1 MDFLAYMHNLKMVNT
16 EHLLFGEGAI
26 VMAQIDPVSRVHIR
40 VREENMKERSRT
52 SIMTVTAFLL
62 GFGLGGLSLHYASA
76 QGMFGLSTSV
86 SQLGSALV
94 DMQKN
99 VDDLQKNMGTIKQ
112 VKDQLTSLS
121 PQGGGIPGGI
131 DKLKKDSDTL
141 KGMVPKF

>member
-1 MDFLAYMHNLKMVNT
+1 
-16 EHLLFGEGAI
+16 
-26 VMAQIDPVSRVHIR
+26 
-40 VREENMKERSRT
+40 MKSKSRT
-52 SIMTVTAFLL
+52 SIIIVTAFLL
-62 GFGLGGLSLHYASA
+62 GFWLGGLSLHYASA

-94 DMQKN
+94 EMQKN

-121 PQGGGIPGGI
+121 PQGEGIPGGI

>member
-1 MDFLAYMHNLKMVNT
+1 MFNID
-16 EHLLFGEGAI
+16 HLLFGEDAR
-26 VMAQIDPVSRVHIR
+26 VLCQIDPLPGVHLT
-40 VREENMKERSRT
+40 VREGNMKKRSRT
-52 SIMTVTAFLL
+52 SIMTITAFLL

-94 DMQKN
+94 EMQKN

-121 PQGGGIPGGI
+121 PEGGGISGGV
-131 DKLKKDSDTL
+131 DKLKKDGDTL
-141 KGMVPKF
+141 KGMMPNF

>member
-1 MDFLAYMHNLKMVNT
+1 
-16 EHLLFGEGAI
+16 
-26 VMAQIDPVSRVHIR
+26 
-40 VREENMKERSRT
+40 MKSKSRT
-52 SIMTVTAFLL
+52 SIIIVTAFLL

-86 SQLGSALV
+86 SQLGSALLE
-94 DMQKN
+94 MQKN

-121 PQGGGIPGGI
+121 PQGGGIPEGI

>member
-1 MDFLAYMHNLKMVNT
+1 
-16 EHLLFGEGAI
+16 
-26 VMAQIDPVSRVHIR
+26 
-40 VREENMKERSRT
+40 MKKRSRT
-52 SIMTVTAFLL
+52 SIMTITAFLL

-76 QGMFGLSTSV
+76 QGMLGLSTSV

-131 DKLKKDSDTL
+131 DKLKKDSDTI